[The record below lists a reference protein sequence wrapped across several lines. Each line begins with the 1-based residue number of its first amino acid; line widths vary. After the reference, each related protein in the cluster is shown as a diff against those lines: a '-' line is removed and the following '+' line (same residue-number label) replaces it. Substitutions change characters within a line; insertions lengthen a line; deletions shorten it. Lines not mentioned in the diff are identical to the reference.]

1 MVCGSLFIVAYAEES
16 TPMVQGAPLDAPV
29 DPEKGSDAPSG
40 LQDAKPLGRALPKE
54 SLDMLKTMEGDAPAG
69 GGPHEFQR
77 TKDGKYLKVTFGAI
91 SEFPY
96 EVPDP
101 EAILASPDP
110 KKPLQEQIPAWIKKL
125 HKQKSVVVGFM
136 VPIEVEGDGDEVKVK
151 SFALTQNQMFC
162 CFGVPPAMNQWVM
175 VTMEGAASK
184 YYADLPVAVYG
195 EFEVGEDIE
204 DGYVMSVFRMRA
216 EKTMDVRDLIK
227 QAQASSE

>member
-1 MVCGSLFIVAYAEES
+1 
-16 TPMVQGAPLDAPV
+16 
-29 DPEKGSDAPSG
+29 
-40 LQDAKPLGRALPKE
+40 
-54 SLDMLKTMEGDAPAG
+54 
-69 GGPHEFQR
+69 
-77 TKDGKYLKVTFGAI
+77 
-91 SEFPY
+91 
-96 EVPDP
+96 
-101 EAILASPDP
+101 
-110 KKPLQEQIPAWIKKL
+110 QIPAWIKKL

-136 VPIEVEGDGDEVKVK
+136 VPIEVEGDGDAVKVK

-175 VTMEGAASK
+175 VTMEGDASK